1 MVSYQDSAVN
11 IETRYT
17 VEFVNNKKD
26 WDYICKGIFNHGEP
40 WDRYQSRKYSSL
52 DDAITFYLV
61 HYFSDAT
68 YDVRLFEEILLDG
81 KVVRETYFDSSS
93 LGHYIRSNINKA
105 MEDEILKLR
114 DGSRDTQELIS
125 KYDAFIEKYNANK
138 TFKEFCESMGD
149 AMNNKEELNMNSN
162 PKKSG
167 LGKYAGVHGVV
178 FKNDVMPAAPARE
191 LSARL
196 AEKPATCRWIPMRN
210 LRSASSGMTGSVR
223 LRLKPLKR
231 HGSAL

>member
-105 MEDEILKLR
+105 MEDEILKLGR
-114 DGSRDTQELIS
+114 
-125 KYDAFIEKYNANK
+125 A
-138 TFKEFCESMGD
+138 
-149 AMNNKEELNMNSN
+149 
-162 PKKSG
+162 
-167 LGKYAGVHGVV
+167 VV
-178 FKNDVMPAAPARE
+178 
-191 LSARL
+191 
-196 AEKPATCRWIPMRN
+196 IP
-210 LRSASSGMTGSVR
+210 RS
-223 LRLKPLKR
+223 
-231 HGSAL
+231 

>member
-26 WDYICKGIFNHGEP
+26 WDCICKGIFNHGEP

-149 AMNNKEELNMNSN
+149 AQK
-162 PKKSG
+162 
-167 LGKYAGVHGVV
+167 
-178 FKNDVMPAAPARE
+178 
-191 LSARL
+191 
-196 AEKPATCRWIPMRN
+196 
-210 LRSASSGMTGSVR
+210 
-223 LRLKPLKR
+223 
-231 HGSAL
+231 